1 MLGDAPKSNELSEAL
16 VNIILGKKKNFERVN
31 IAERL
36 QEIGLLEHFPD
47 ELWAQT
53 SAVCFLL
60 HFLSSWLFD
69 HLLQARELA
78 TKVKQAM
85 KGDEAWNSPDRDW
98 GSHRPFIFAELRK

>member
-1 MLGDAPKSNELSEAL
+1 MPVGSYILLLGDAPKSNELSEAL

-53 SAVCFLL
+53 SAVCMLL
-60 HFLSSWLFD
+60 DAYLGFMVACS
-69 HLLQARELA
+69 
-78 TKVKQAM
+78 
-85 KGDEAWNSPDRDW
+85 
-98 GSHRPFIFAELRK
+98 FAAGP